1 MDGPAADNLLPMDLR
16 LERAPA
22 SLRGSPDV
30 TRRRLSPAEFS
41 DRLEAAHRTLWTV
54 AAAVLG
60 ARTDAEDV
68 LQDAAMIGLAKLDDF
83 DGDTSFSA
91 WMSGIVRN
99 VARNHARKRQRR
111 HTAATDPV
119 SIDQSR
125 AAAASVESTPDFDR
139 RGRFSPDQSPF
150 DDAVVAALN
159 ILEETARACLLLRT
173 LRDMPYKEIA
183 QVLGIPEGTAMS
195 HVHRARQALR
205 SHLSQGS
212 GDRP

>member
-1 MDGPAADNLLPMDLR
+1 
-16 LERAPA
+16 
-22 SLRGSPDV
+22 
-30 TRRRLSPAEFS
+30 
-41 DRLEAAHRTLWTV
+41 V

-60 ARTDAEDV
+60 ARADAEDV
-68 LQDAAMIGLAKLDDF
+68 LQDAAMIGLAKLDRF
-83 DGDTSFSA
+83 DADTSFVA

-111 HTAATDPV
+111 HTTPTDPV

-125 AAAASVESTPDFDR
+125 AASGPAERAPDFDR
-139 RGRFSPDQSPF
+139 RGRLSAGQSPF
-150 DDAVVAALN
+150 DDAVLSALN

-212 GDRP
+212 GARP